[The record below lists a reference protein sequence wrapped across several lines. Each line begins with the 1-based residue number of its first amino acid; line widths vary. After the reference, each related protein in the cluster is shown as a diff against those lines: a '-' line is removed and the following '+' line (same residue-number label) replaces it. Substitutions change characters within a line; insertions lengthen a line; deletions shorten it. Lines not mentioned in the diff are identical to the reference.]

1 MLPFVDTSFVGP
13 RLAAEKG
20 FALIELVFAMMLLNV
35 AILALVGAFQ
45 TGAVTM
51 ARAGSGSNGT
61 VVADKVM
68 EVYRDIRNCGIYL
81 HGGTGNDVAGMP
93 DGIPNS
99 TSAFYTAYHGD
110 ANAYSGSPYFNN
122 STPSL
127 TPLWVTENT
136 SGSDYAPVPASSS
149 GCLPSN
155 LVSSTGID
163 PSKSVQLVTGPDGQ
177 NYTVLAY
184 ILIVKPTGVGWT
196 AGYVKQVT
204 VDVLDPRNP
213 ARVLARESS
222 IFDPYAAP

>member
-1 MLPFVDTSFVGP
+1 
-13 RLAAEKG
+13 
-20 FALIELVFAMMLLNV
+20 
-35 AILALVGAFQ
+35 
-45 TGAVTM
+45 
-51 ARAGSGSNGT
+51 
-61 VVADKVM
+61 M

-81 HGGTGNDVAGMP
+81 HGGTGNDVAGLP

-99 TSAFYTAYHGD
+99 TSASYNVYHGD
-110 ANAYSGSPYFNN
+110 ANAYSGSAYYDNA
-122 STPSL
+122 TPAS
-127 TPLWVTENT
+127 TPLWVTEDT
-136 SGSDYAPVPASSS
+136 SGSGYRPIHASSS

-177 NYTVLAY
+177 DYTVLSY
-184 ILIVKPTGVGWT
+184 ILIVQPSGGGWT
-196 AGYVKQVT
+196 AGNVKQVT